1 MGKIDMELVK
11 KRSLVG
17 VASLVSRSFLI
28 QGIALASTF
37 FLTVFLDPK
46 TFGIFYLVSAFVNF
60 FQYFSDIGLAAAL
73 IQKRDKLEENDL
85 KTTFFLQQILV
96 ISLLVIIFSLSFLV
110 KGWYNLD
117 KSAVFLLYA
126 LAFSFFLSS
135 LKTIPSV
142 ILERNLKFNL
152 LIIPQIIE
160 TLVFNLVVV
169 FLAWKGFGINSFTWA
184 VLARGITGLAAIYLI
199 APWKMGIAFSKQS
212 LKELLRFGLPYQAN
226 TMIAV
231 VKDDLMT
238 IVLGKII
245 GASGLGYL
253 GWAKKWA
260 ETPLRFLMDNV
271 SKVAFPAFSR
281 IQDDKEKLI
290 KAVEKSLFFLCFLT
304 FPILVGFSIFAS
316 DLVKIIPRYLKW
328 QPALF
333 ALYLYCFNSAWATV
347 STPMTNLLNAIGKIK
362 TTFKLMVMWL
372 TLTWAIMPVLAI
384 KFGYN
389 GVAVASAVI
398 AFSSVFAILAG
409 RKQVP
414 FGLIGPVFKPLI
426 SSLIMGLAIFFLKI
440 NLGNLTVSVVF
451 RIIAGGIIYFAA
463 SYLLIGQSLLLD
475 IQKIYHE
482 FKQKH

>member
-1 MGKIDMELVK
+1 MDSNLGSEMDLETIK
-11 KRSLVG
+11 KRSLLG
-17 VASLVSRSFLI
+17 IASLVSRSFLV
-28 QGIALASTF
+28 QGIALASMF

-46 TFGIFYLVSAFVNF
+46 TFGVFYLVSAFVNF
-60 FQYFSDIGLAAAL
+60 FQYFSDVGLAAAL
-73 IQKRDKLEENDL
+73 IQKREKLDDKDL

-96 ISLLVIIFSLSFLV
+96 ITLLILIFFLSFLV

-117 KSAVFLLYA
+117 KSAIFLLYA

-160 TLVFNLVVV
+160 TLVFNLVAV

-184 VLARGITGLAAIYLI
+184 VLARGLIGLAVIYLI
-199 APWKMGIAFSKQS
+199 APWKIGIAFSKQS
-212 LKELLRFGLPYQAN
+212 LKELLKFGLPYQAN

-238 IVLGKII
+238 IILGKII

-271 SKVAFPAFSR
+271 SKVAFPTFSR

-333 ALYLYCFNSAWATV
+333 ALYIYCFNSAWATV

-362 TTFKLMVMWL
+362 TTFKLMIMWL
-372 TLTWAIMPVLAI
+372 VLTWALMPILGI
-384 KFGYN
+384 KYGFN
-389 GVAVASAVI
+389 GVAFSVGIISISSIVAIFTARRYVHFDLVNSIGKPIV
-398 AFSSVFAILAG
+398 SSILM
-409 RKQVP
+409 
-414 FGLIGPVFKPLI
+414 GLIIYLI
-426 SSLIMGLAIFFLKI
+426 KI
-440 NLGNLTVSVVF
+440 PSMNLTLLLIGKIVL
-451 RIIAGGIIYFAA
+451 GIIC
-463 SYLLIGQSLLLD
+463 YLLISFCTIPLNSS
-475 IQKIYHE
+475 
-482 FKQKH
+482 